1 MTPRGAKQSM
11 PSPSVPVVTTQ
22 RKRPR
27 EQNPRTPVAPEFV
40 ASSSDDE
47 SVEHPLNAAAPLR
60 VPYEALPPPGHA
72 LRLVAA
78 SARRAHVQPPTWHY
92 ASRDERERAT
102 LERLRQLPPGNED
115 VVDATLGR
123 LRLERQV
130 AEALAA
136 IGMDRREV
144 AGAIK

>member
-1 MTPRGAKQSM
+1 M

-27 EQNPRTPVAPEFV
+27 EQNPRTPVAPDFV

-72 LRLVAA
+72 LRLVTRGVGAA
-78 SARRAHVQPPTWHY
+78 GSCTTADVALRVARRARAGDV
-92 ASRDERERAT
+92 ERLDVRCRRAT
-102 LERLRQLPPGNED
+102 RTSSTRRSGVCGSSARSPRRSRRS
-115 VVDATLGR
+115 AWTSRTLG
-123 LRLERQV
+123 
-130 AEALAA
+130 A
-136 IGMDRREV
+136 
-144 AGAIK
+144 